1 MSTADAGR
9 PAVTVDALTA
19 ADALACADLEA
30 ELFAG
35 DDPWSAR
42 AFRSAVRAR
51 DTHYVAA
58 RVAGVLVGYAGLALL
73 GPRAHPEAEVHT
85 IAVTPAQQGAGIGS
99 VLLDELLRVAD
110 SRGGPVFL
118 EVRTDNE
125 AAIGLYRSR
134 GFATVGLRRGYYQP
148 SGADAFTMSRPAP
161 DPGEVVTR

>member
-1 MSTADAGR
+1 MSTAGAGR

-30 ELFAG
+30 RLFAG

-58 RVAGVLVGYAGLALL
+58 RRDGELVGYAGLALL

-85 IAVTPAQQGAGIGS
+85 IAVAPEHQRGGTGA

-125 AAIGLYRSR
+125 PAIGLYRSR
-134 GFATVGLRRGYYQP
+134 GFATVGLRKGYYQP
-148 SGADAFTMSRPAP
+148 SGADAFTMCRPAP
-161 DPGEVVTR
+161 GEGAR